1 MDTEELKTRNFE
13 SEFIFSASRSS
24 GPGGQN
30 INKVN
35 SKVELRFN
43 VQNTPLLSP
52 EEKEIITR
60 KLKKKINKEG
70 ELVLV
75 SQSQRTQLM
84 NKKMVTEKFYSLISK
99 ALTLPVKRRST
110 RPTKASIVKRLEQ
123 KHKLA
128 DRKKLRNKSG
138 DVSET

>member
-1 MDTEELKTRNFE
+1 MDTEELKERNFE
-13 SEFIFSASRSS
+13 NEFIFSASRSS

-43 VQNTPLLSP
+43 VQNTTLLSP

-75 SQSQRTQLM
+75 SQTQRTQLM
-84 NKKMVTEKFYSLISK
+84 NKKMVTEKFYDLISK
-99 ALTLPVKRRST
+99 ALTLPVKRRPT
-110 RPTKASIVKRLEQ
+110 RPTKASVVKRLER
-123 KHKLA
+123 KHLVA
-128 DRKKLRNKSG
+128 GRKKLRNQPG
-138 DVSET
+138 DDSEA